1 MKNYNG
7 PSKVPSGT
15 PALILAH
22 GNNDPFETNWRF
34 LRLKN

>member
-22 GNNDPFETNWRF
+22 ANDPFETNWRF